1 MTYRLPVALVF
12 AACASV
18 CVAQSGANSSTNTSS
33 SAAGAAG
40 AANVPDAAKAA
51 KSLKALRAAKAARLA
66 KSAEAARLAEAAE
79 QANVAQVAKAAKEAD
94 EAKAAKAAEAA
105 EAAKVADA
113 LKAAEAEKA
122 AEVAQAQAAGQVR
135 AAQAAEAVRAA
146 IPRLQFIDMGGFD
159 QTLST
164 SLNTASPKVEVGF
177 YDKVTP
183 SALPERLQKWMAAVE
198 SRGGKV
204 KITPPPSSVAPKNP
218 FLLISAISSIWSASG
233 MVRDASAESRFAV
246 AGNYDAELVLKQDDK
261 GDTLVEKLV
270 FVQRTK

>member
-18 CVAQSGANSSTNTSS
+18 CGAQSSTSITSGSAN
-33 SAAGAAG
+33 AAG

-51 KSLKALRAAKAARLA
+51 KALKAARAAKAARVA
-66 KSAEAARLAEAAE
+66 KATEAAKVAEAAE
-79 QANVAQVAKAAKEAD
+79 LAKAAQAIKAVEEATAKAA
-94 EAKAAKAAEAA
+94 EAAEVARVADALKTAEAAKAAEAA
-105 EAAKVADA
+105 
-113 LKAAEAEKA
+113 
-122 AEVAQAQAAGQVR
+122 QAQAAGLAK
-135 AAQAAEAVRAA
+135 AAQAAQDAEVVRAA
-146 IPRLQFIDMGGFD
+146 IPRLQFVDMGGFD
-159 QTLST
+159 QTLSS

-204 KITPPPSSVAPKNP
+204 KIIPPPSNVTAKNP
-218 FLLISAISSIWSASG
+218 FLLISAISSIWSVTG
-233 MVRDASAESRFAV
+233 MVKDASAESRFAV

-270 FVQRTK
+270 FVQRAK

>member
-1 MTYRLPVALVF
+1 MTYRLPVALVL

-18 CVAQSGANSSTNTSS
+18 CSAQSSTSVPS
-33 SAAGAAG
+33 GSVSASG

-51 KSLKALRAAKAARLA
+51 KALKAARAAKAARVTKA
-66 KSAEAARLAEAAE
+66 AEAAKVAEAAE
-79 QANVAQVAKAAKEAD
+79 LAKAAQAIKAVEEAAAKAV
-94 EAKAAKAAEAA
+94 EAAEVARVADALKTAEAAKAAEAA
-105 EAAKVADA
+105 
-113 LKAAEAEKA
+113 
-122 AEVAQAQAAGQVR
+122 QAQAAELAK
-135 AAQAAEAVRAA
+135 AAREAEAVRAA

-159 QTLST
+159 QTLSS

-204 KITPPPSSVAPKNP
+204 KITPPPSNVTAKNP

-233 MVRDASAESRFAV
+233 MVKDASAESRFAV

-270 FVQRTK
+270 FVQRSK

>member
-1 MTYRLPVALVF
+1 MTYRLPVALLF

-18 CVAQSGANSSTNTSS
+18 CSAQSSTSVTSG
-33 SAAGAAG
+33 SASASG

-51 KSLKALRAAKAARLA
+51 KALQAARAAKTARVA
-66 KSAEAARLAEAAE
+66 KAAEAAKVAEAAE
-79 QANVAQVAKAAKEAD
+79 LAKAAQATKAVEEA
-94 EAKAAKAAEAA
+94 AAKAAEAA
-105 EAAKVADA
+105 EVARVGDSLKSAEAA
-113 LKAAEAEKA
+113 KAAEA
-122 AEVAQAQAAGQVR
+122 AQAQAAELAKVAR
-135 AAQAAEAVRAA
+135 EAEAARAA

-159 QTLST
+159 QTLSS

-204 KITPPPSSVAPKNP
+204 KIIPPSSNVTAKNP
-218 FLLISAISSIWSASG
+218 FLLISAISSIWSATS
-233 MVRDASAESRFAV
+233 MVKDASAESRFAV

-270 FVQRTK
+270 FVQRAR